1 MKIFL
6 LILFFPS
13 FVLSLPKEVT
23 IGISIVGSLI
33 VGIII
38 VIIALACCHCKCRYH
53 KNTNNKDPNKSE
65 STVSLIPPI
74 FFTQEMLDPLAQED
88 LIEGR

>member
-1 MKIFL
+1 ML
-6 LILFFPS
+6 
-13 FVLSLPKEVT
+13 V
-23 IGISIVGSLI
+23 
-33 VGIII
+33 
-38 VIIALACCHCKCRYH
+38 
-53 KNTNNKDPNKSE
+53 NNKDPNKSE